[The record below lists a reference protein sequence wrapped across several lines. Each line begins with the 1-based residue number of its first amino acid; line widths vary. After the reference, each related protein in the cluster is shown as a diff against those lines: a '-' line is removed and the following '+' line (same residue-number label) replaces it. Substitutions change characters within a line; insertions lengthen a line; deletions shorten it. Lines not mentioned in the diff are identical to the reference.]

1 MNLLSYPQ
9 SRPEFELLS
18 ELDEGLI
25 LNDKF
30 KAVVQV
36 EVIGKDA
43 SKVRLKISHV
53 LIQEKKR
60 MA

>member
-1 MNLLSYPQ
+1 MLNIHKY
-9 SRPEFELLS
+9 RPEFDLLS
-18 ELDEGLI
+18 ELDEGVA

-30 KAVVQV
+30 KAVAQV

-43 SKVRLKISHV
+43 SKVRLQITHV